1 MISVAMITYNG
12 LAFLPAQVTSILDQL
27 LDQDE
32 LVISDDGST
41 DGTWDFLTDLARKD
55 TRVHLLRN
63 QGRPGIIGN
72 FDHALHHCRGEII
85 FLSDQDDLWYPG
97 KVARLSEV
105 LSDPPRPW
113 LVQSDAELIDDQD
126 QVTAPSF
133 YALRHSRPG
142 FWANFR
148 RNTYQ
153 GCTLAFRRELLAI
166 ALPLPAIVPMHDMWL
181 GLLAE
186 LSGQVRFVPDRLT
199 GYRRHGDNQS
209 ALTPRSPG
217 QVIAWRIQLGLALSG
232 RCLKRWRMIRIL
244 RTIQKQRRMSH
255 GS

>member
-12 LAFLPAQVTSILDQL
+12 LAFLPAQVASILGQL
-27 LDQDE
+27 SDRDE

-41 DGTWDFLTDLARKD
+41 DGTWDFLADLAQRD
-55 TRVHLLRN
+55 PRVHLLRN
-63 QGRPGIIGN
+63 EVQPGIIGN
-72 FDHALHHCRGEII
+72 FNHVLHHCRGEII

-105 LSDPPRPW
+105 LSTPSRPW
-113 LVQSDAELIDDQD
+113 LVQSDAELIDADG

-142 FWANFR
+142 FWTNFW
-148 RNTYQ
+148 RNSYQ
-153 GCTLAFRRELLAI
+153 GCTLAFRHELLDL
-166 ALPLPAIVPMHDMWL
+166 ALPLPASLPMHDMWL

-186 LSGQVRFVPDRLT
+186 LSGQVRFIPDRLT

-217 QVIAWRIQLGLALSG
+217 QVLAWRIQLGLALTG
-232 RCLKRWRMIRIL
+232 RCLVRW
-244 RTIQKQRRMSH
+244 RTIQKLRRKSH

>member
-12 LAFLPAQVTSILDQL
+12 LAFLPAQVASILDQL
-27 LDQDE
+27 ADQDE

-41 DGTWDFLTDLARKD
+41 DGTWDWLSSLANQD
-55 TRVHLLRN
+55 PRVRLFRN
-63 QGRPGIIGN
+63 QGRPGVIGN
-72 FDHALHHCRGEII
+72 FDQALRLCQGEII

-97 KVARLSEV
+97 KVARLSEA
-105 LSDPPRPW
+105 LSTPPRPW
-113 LVQSDAELIDDQD
+113 LVQSDATLINAQD

-142 FWANFR
+142 FWVNFW

-153 GCTLAFRRELLAI
+153 GCTLAFRRELLEI
-166 ALPLPAIVPMHDMWL
+166 ALPLPASLPMHDMWL

-186 LSGQVRFVPDRLT
+186 LTGQVRFIPDRLT
-199 GYRRHGDNQS
+199 GYRRHDDNQS

-217 QVIAWRIQLGLALSG
+217 QVLAWRIQLGLALTV
-232 RCLKRWRMIRIL
+232 RCLARW
-244 RTIQKQRRMSH
+244 RTIQKLRRMSH
-255 GS
+255 GN

>member
-12 LAFLPAQVTSILDQL
+12 LAFLPAQVASILDQL
-27 LDQDE
+27 ADQDE

-41 DGTWDFLTDLARKD
+41 DGTWDFLADLAQKD
-55 TRVHLLRN
+55 PRIHLLRN

-72 FDHALHHCRGEII
+72 FDHALQHCRGEII

-97 KVARLSEV
+97 KVARLSEA
-105 LSDPPRPW
+105 LSTPPMPW
-113 LVQSDAELIDDQD
+113 LVQSDATLINAQD

-142 FWANFR
+142 FWVNFW

-153 GCTLAFRRELLAI
+153 GCTLAFRRELLEI
-166 ALPLPAIVPMHDMWL
+166 ALPLPASLPMHDMWL

-186 LSGQVRFVPDRLT
+186 LTGQVRFIPDRLT
-199 GYRRHGDNQS
+199 GYRRHDDNQS
-209 ALTPRSPG
+209 ALSPRSPG
-217 QVIAWRIQLGLALSG
+217 QVLAWRIQLGLALTG
-232 RCLKRWRMIRIL
+232 RCLARW
-244 RTIQKQRRMSH
+244 RTIQKLRRMSH
-255 GS
+255 GN

>member
-12 LAFLPAQVTSILDQL
+12 LVFLPAQVTSILDQL
-27 LDQDE
+27 SDQDE

-41 DGTWDFLTDLARKD
+41 DGTWAFLSDLAQRD
-55 TRVHLLRN
+55 PRVRLLRN

-72 FDHALHHCRGEII
+72 FDHALQHCRGAII

-97 KVARLSEV
+97 KVARLSQV

-113 LVQSDAELIDDQD
+113 LVQSDAKLIDDKG

-133 YALRHSRPG
+133 FALRHSRPG
-142 FWANFR
+142 FWTNFW

-153 GCTLAFRRELLAI
+153 GCTLAFRRELLSV
-166 ALPLPAIVPMHDMWL
+166 ALPLPERLPMHDMWL

-186 LSGQVRFVPDRLT
+186 LSGQVRFIPDRLT

-217 QVIAWRIQLGLALSG
+217 QILAWRIQLGLALTG
-232 RCLKRWRMIRIL
+232 RCLARY
-244 RTIQKQRRMSH
+244 RTIQKLRRMPH